1 MAVASIV
8 SPSTGPYKLP
18 LSVASPDTDF
28 SRFLQLQA
36 QAVSSMPTQSVGPGF
51 SLESRD
57 NSIDDNSSTPL
68 STLRCCRC
76 RCQFGHSGMFQFGTN
91 LYYCGH
97 CARMVGYIARI
108 QHHPLFT
115 TSLPQ

>member
-1 MAVASIV
+1 MVVASIV

-36 QAVSSMPTQSVGPGF
+36 QAVSSMPIQSVAPGF

-57 NSIDDNSSTPL
+57 NLINMKVHFTVRVRKKYLNIFLYLYRID
-68 STLRCCRC
+68 
-76 RCQFGHSGMFQFGTN
+76 
-91 LYYCGH
+91 
-97 CARMVGYIARI
+97 V
-108 QHHPLFT
+108 
-115 TSLPQ
+115 